1 MHKDSRHTISLSEL
15 NKSVKSAISNAFPS
29 TIWVVGEISELK
41 INPAGHCYLELIEK
55 DEKSDKITARARAVI
70 WSSKCGMLRSYFES
84 TTGYR
89 FEEGIK
95 VMVLV
100 RVEFH
105 ELYGFNLN
113 ISDIDP
119 SYTLGDQEK
128 KRLEIIRRLKEDG
141 IFTMNKEL
149 YFPLVPQKIAVISSA
164 TAAGYRD
171 FQDQLDNNPYG
182 YRFSSVLFQSIMQG
196 EQAEAS
202 MISSLERI
210 FAFEHIFDAV
220 VIIRGGGSRSDLA
233 CFDNYELASHI
244 AQFPLPVLT
253 GIGHEQ
259 DESITDMVAHQQLKT
274 PTAAAE
280 FLISCVL
287 EFETKLTGHQDR
299 IVLMANNIVLTE
311 NNRISR
317 LEQNLAIG
325 LQNKMNVYSSG
336 ITDLLSTLKFS
347 LKNYFNLKDARLV
360 TLGEINKRID
370 PRHVL
375 KMGYSITSFNGKAL
389 SDAKQVSA
397 GDEIKTLLSK
407 GELRST
413 IK

>member
-1 MHKDSRHTISLSEL
+1 MR
-15 NKSVKSAISNAFPS
+15 
-29 TIWVVGEISELK
+29 
-41 INPAGHCYLELIEK
+41 NPTVLQPGP
-55 DEKSDKITARARAVI
+55 
-70 WSSKCGMLRSYFES
+70 GQYFET

-95 VMVLV
+95 VLV
-100 RVEFH
+100 QARIEFH
-105 ELYGFNLN
+105 ELYGFSLN

-141 IFTMNKEL
+141 IFTMNREL
-149 YFPLVPQKIAVISSA
+149 QFPVVPQKIAVISSA

-182 YRFSSVLFQSIMQG
+182 YSFSCVLFQSIMQG
-196 EQAEAS
+196 QQAEAS
-202 MISSLERI
+202 MISSLELI
-210 FAFEHIFDAV
+210 FEYEHIFDAV
-220 VIIRGGGSRSDLA
+220 IIIRGGGSRSDLA

-274 PTAAAE
+274 PTAVAE

-287 EFETKLTGHQDR
+287 EFETKLTGLQDR
-299 IVLMANNIVLTE
+299 IVLIVNNIILTE
-311 NNRISR
+311 KSRISR
-317 LEQNLAIG
+317 LEQNLSMV
-325 LQNKMNVYSSG
+325 LQNKMNAFSSG
-336 ITDLLSTLKFS
+336 ISDMLSTLKFS
-347 LKNYFNLKDARLV
+347 LKNYFNLKQARLE
-360 TLGEINKRID
+360 TLAEINKRTD

-375 KMGYSITSFNGKAL
+375 KMGYSITSFKGKAI
-389 SDAKQVSA
+389 SDATQISA
-397 GDEIKTLLSK
+397 GDEIKTVLNK
-407 GELRST
+407 GELKST
-413 IK
+413 VTKK